1 MCRCRPCNF
10 YLLQIGGGDLT
21 LTPPTRTLVIDM
33 QPERES
39 HELGADLWRCSGG
52 FRRRRGAAGVVRGLR
67 FPNGMLTLVRDDSA
81 GKSWDRFVEQHPA
94 ATVAHLSAW
103 GRITAGAYGHP
114 SAYLSVEDDGEKL
127 GVLPLVLVSS
137 RIFGRRL
144 VSMPFLD
151 YGGVLVS
158 PEAPFGAVE
167 PALVDAALGVARER
181 RAQGVGLR
189 QLHPVPLPYPT
200 ATDRVTMLLTLTTK
214 DAVWKALSS
223 ERRNRVRKGEKNGL
237 TAAWCGAEALDDFYR
252 VFAINMRDLG
262 SPVHSRT
269 FFRLMLEELPGTAR
283 VLMVRDKDGRAVGAA
298 VCLFFRDTIM
308 VPWVSSLTE
317 AFSLCPNFVLYWEV
331 IRFGC
336 ENGYRTLDLGRSF
349 KNAGTREFKRQWGA
363 VDHTLPWI
371 SIDTAPGAA
380 PPVDR
385 DASRFAPMIAAWKRL
400 PVPVAN
406 LVGPWIR
413 GQVPN

>member
-1 MCRCRPCNF
+1 M
-10 YLLQIGGGDLT
+10 
-21 LTPPTRTLVIDM
+21 
-33 QPERES
+33 
-39 HELGADLWRCSGG
+39 
-52 FRRRRGAAGVVRGLR
+52 GVVRGLR

-103 GRITAGAYGHP
+103 GRIAAGAYGHP

-252 VFAINMRDLG
+252 VYAINMRDLG

-308 VPWVSSLTE
+308 VPWVSSLRE
-317 AFSLCPNFVLYWEV
+317 AFALCPNFVLYWEV

-349 KNAGTREFKRQWGA
+349 KNAGTHEFKRQWGA

-400 PVPVAN
+400 PMPVAN

>member
-1 MCRCRPCNF
+1 
-10 YLLQIGGGDLT
+10 
-21 LTPPTRTLVIDM
+21 
-33 QPERES
+33 
-39 HELGADLWRCSGG
+39 
-52 FRRRRGAAGVVRGLR
+52 LR
-67 FPNGMLTLVRDDSA
+67 FFHGMLTLVREETA
-81 GKSWDRFVEQHPA
+81 AKSWDRFVEQHPA

-103 GRITAGAYGHP
+103 GRIVAGAYGH
-114 SAYLSVEDDGEKL
+114 SSVYLSIDDDGEML
-127 GVLPLVLVSS
+127 GLLPLVLVSS

-158 PEAPFGAVE
+158 PAAPTGAVE
-167 PALVDAALGVARER
+167 PVLVDAALAAARER
-181 RAQGVGLR
+181 RVQGIGLR
-189 QLHPVPLPYPT
+189 QLYPLPLPYPT
-200 ATDRVTMLLTLTTK
+200 ASDRVTMLLELTTR
-214 DAVWKALSS
+214 DAVWKALPS
-223 ERRNRVRKGEKNGL
+223 ERRNRIRKGEKHGL

-252 VFAINMRDLG
+252 VFAVNMRDLG
-262 SPVHSRT
+262 SPVHSRA
-269 FFRLMLEELPGTAR
+269 FFRLMLDELPGTAR
-283 VLMVRDKDGRAVGAA
+283 VLLVRDRDRRAVGAA

-308 VPWVSSLTE
+308 VPWVSSLRE

-349 KNAGTREFKRQWGA
+349 KNAGTHEFKRQWGA
-363 VDHTLPWI
+363 VDHILPWI

-380 PPVDR
+380 PSVDR

-406 LVGPWIR
+406 VVGPWIR